1 MLNMFCPNCGT
12 EVQGKFC
19 PNCGEAMESAGSEPE
34 VTQTQEAQQVAAPV
48 QGGTKKYSI
57 NEFIN
62 KTKEKTG
69 TGEIF
74 ELENDYLLNIN
85 VNGRVWAKKG
95 AMVAYSG
102 GLKFKKEGAFEHGLD
117 KFVKKAVTGES
128 ATLMKMEGQ
137 GKVYLADYGKTV
149 VVLNLQN
156 ERIFVKGNDL
166 LAFEDQIDWDIKMM
180 STGVG
185 LSSGAGLFNIRLEGT
200 GMVAITTYFTP
211 ITLTVTPDEPVFTDP
226 QATVAWSGGLTPS
239 VKTDIGLKTLI
250 GKTSGEEFQLE
261 FRGNGFVIV
270 QPFEEIIQ

>member
-1 MLNMFCPNCGT
+1 MFCPSCGT
-12 EVQGKFC
+12 EVDGKFC
-19 PNCGEAMESAGSEPE
+19 PNCGEAMESVETEAEI
-34 VTQTQEAQQVAAPV
+34 TQTPETQPVAAPV
-48 QGGTKKYSI
+48 HGGTTKKYSI

-85 VNGRVWAKKG
+85 VNGRVWSKKG

-102 GLKFKKEGAFEHGLD
+102 DLKFKKEGTFEHGLD

-156 ERIFVKGNDL
+156 ERLFVKGNDL
-166 LAFEDQIDWDIKMM
+166 LAFEEQIDWDIKMM

-185 LSSGAGLFNIRLEGT
+185 LSSGAGLFHVKLEGT

-211 ITLTVTPDEPVFTDP
+211 ITLVVTPDEPVYTDP
-226 QATVAWSGGLTPS
+226 QATVAWSGGLTPT
-239 VKTDIGLKTLI
+239 VKTDIGFKTLL
-250 GKTSGEEFQLE
+250 GKTSGEEFQLK
-261 FRGNGFVIV
+261 FQGNGFVLV
-270 QPFEEIIQ
+270 QPYEEIIQY

>member
-1 MLNMFCPNCGT
+1 MFCPSCGT
-12 EVQGKFC
+12 EVDGKFC
-19 PNCGEAMESAGSEPE
+19 PNCGEAIENVENESEITQTPE
-34 VTQTQEAQQVAAPV
+34 VQPV
-48 QGGTKKYSI
+48 NPPAQGGVTKKYSI
-57 NEFIN
+57 EEFVN

-85 VNGRVWAKKG
+85 VNGKVWSKRG

-102 GLKFKKEGAFEHGLD
+102 ALKFKKEGTFEHGLD

-185 LSSGAGLFNIRLEGT
+185 LSSGAGLFHIRLEGT

-211 ITLTVTPDEPVFTDP
+211 ITLVVTPDEPVYTDP

-239 VKTDIGLKTLI
+239 VKTDIGLKTLL
-250 GKTSGEEFQLE
+250 GKTSGEEFQLK
-261 FRGNGFVIV
+261 FQGNGFVLV
-270 QPFEEIIQ
+270 QPFEEIMQ

>member
-1 MLNMFCPNCGT
+1 MFCPNCGT

-19 PNCGEAMESAGSEPE
+19 PNCGQAMEGAGDEPE
-34 VTQTQEAQQVAAPV
+34 ITQTQEVQQVAAPIH
-48 QGGTKKYSI
+48 GGTKKYSI
-57 NEFIN
+57 NEFID

-85 VNGRVWAKKG
+85 VNGKVWSKKG

-102 GLKFKKEGAFEHGLD
+102 DLKFKKEGAFEHGLD

-185 LSSGAGLFNIRLEGT
+185 LTSGAGLFHIRLEGT

-211 ITLTVTPDEPVFTDP
+211 ITLVVTPDEPVFTDP

-270 QPFEEIIQ
+270 QPFEEIMQ